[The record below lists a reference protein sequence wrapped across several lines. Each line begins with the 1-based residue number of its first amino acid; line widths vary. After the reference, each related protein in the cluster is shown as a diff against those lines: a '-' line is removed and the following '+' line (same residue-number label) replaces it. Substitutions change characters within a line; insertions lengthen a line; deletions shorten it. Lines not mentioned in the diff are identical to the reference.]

1 MLRIGEI
8 GAPQLLTDRRKS
20 AIASWQGVDQR
31 GGEILQIITQPDFLS
46 KADAT
51 STQQYN

>member
-8 GAPQLLTDRRKS
+8 GAPQLLTDIRKS
-20 AIASWQGVDQR
+20 ANASWQGVDQR
-31 GGEILQIITQPDFLS
+31 EGEFLQINTQPDFLS